1 MEPFLAE
8 VDDKWGVFLSQ
19 LFLSLEHLETL
30 KTLRIC
36 RECKIYF
43 SFSKNDSDLT
53 DIYEF
58 DDDGF
63 GRKTFYDFLFKDEQ
77 GMLHTV
83 FSTIIYTNRGL
94 LVFLGD
100 LTFDKAR
107 YQKSILMNAQSET
120 MDQRSDFLDGE
131 INDPIRPPEDFPNFD
146 TNSYNA
152 TDPGNSDDINV
163 EEELIRPM
171 NELSS
176 QERTPSNSQQF
187 QSARSIRSKGS
198 DFEFLFITIIYYKN
212 FHIKKQFSKSTKR
225 FSYVEIC
232 QYWASDSFPKRR
244 KSAPA
249 RFKITVSAT

>member
-1 MEPFLAE
+1 MAE

-131 INDPIRPPEDFPNFD
+131 INDPIRPPEDFLNFD
-146 TNSYNA
+146 ANTYNA

-187 QSARSIRSKGS
+187 QSARSIRSEGS